1 MEKKITRDEL
11 IALSDTYYK
20 CGDAIDKEK
29 SADMM
34 LNAAGL
40 MLMGQAVLFRYL
52 AQMRAE
58 MN

>member
-1 MEKKITRDEL
+1 
-11 IALSDTYYK
+11 
-20 CGDAIDKEK
+20 
-29 SADMM
+29 M